1 MKQQLINMI
10 NEIHEIPQKTMM
22 DLWKDCITE
31 RLDESYNVYQHE
43 LDNSLQYLK
52 QRNEITVLKKL
63 NRMKINEQADK

>member
-22 DLWKDCITE
+22 DLWRDCITE

-43 LDNSLQYLK
+43 LDNSLEYLK

>member
-31 RLDESYNVYQHE
+31 RLDESYNVHQHE
-43 LDNSLQYLK
+43 LDNSLEYLK

>member
-10 NEIHEIPQKTMM
+10 NEIHDIPQKTMM

-31 RLDESYNVYQHE
+31 RLDESYNVYQNE
-43 LDNSLQYLK
+43 LDNSLEYLK

>member
-43 LDNSLQYLK
+43 LDNSLEYLK
-52 QRNEITVLKKL
+52 QRNEITILKKL

>member
-10 NEIHEIPQKTMM
+10 NEIHEIPQKTMI

-43 LDNSLQYLK
+43 LDNSLEYLK
-52 QRNEITVLKKL
+52 QRNETTVLKKL
-63 NRMKINEQADK
+63 NRMKINEQSDK

>member
-1 MKQQLINMI
+1 MKQQLTNMI
-10 NEIHEIPQKTMM
+10 NEIHAIPQKTRM
-22 DLWKDCITE
+22 DLWKDCITA

-52 QRNEITVLKKL
+52 QRNETTVLKKL

>member
-10 NEIHEIPQKTMM
+10 NEIHEIPQKTMT

-43 LDNSLQYLK
+43 LDNSLEYLK

>member
-31 RLDESYNVYQHE
+31 RLNESYNVYQHE
-43 LDNSLQYLK
+43 LDNSLEYLK

>member
-10 NEIHEIPQKTMM
+10 NEIHDIPQKTMM

-43 LDNSLQYLK
+43 LDNSLEYLK

>member
-43 LDNSLQYLK
+43 LDNSLEYLK

>member
-10 NEIHEIPQKTMM
+10 NEIHEIPQKTIM

-43 LDNSLQYLK
+43 LDNSLEYLK